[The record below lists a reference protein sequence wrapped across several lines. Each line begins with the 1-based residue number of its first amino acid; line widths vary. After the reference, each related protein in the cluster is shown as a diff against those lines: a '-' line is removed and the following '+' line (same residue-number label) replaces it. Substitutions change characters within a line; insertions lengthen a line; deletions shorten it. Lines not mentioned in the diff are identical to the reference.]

1 MFRSALRITVTT
13 PQETPDVNATRAAAC
28 PPRFEELLAQHQGI
42 VLKIAASWCAD
53 PADRADLAQ
62 DIALQLWRA
71 WPRWDASRP
80 FATWMYRIA
89 LNVAISRQRR
99 ARSRPEHDAMA
110 DVHAQVA
117 GADDVDAADRERL
130 QTLHCAMRALGP
142 LDRALLLLHLD
153 GNDHATAGEVLGV
166 SAGNVA
172 TRLTRIRERLRR
184 LAHA

>member
-1 MFRSALRITVTT
+1 MTADI
-13 PQETPDVNATRAAAC
+13 AAAH
-28 PPRFEELLAQHQGI
+28 PPRFDTLLQQHKGI
-42 VLKIAASWCAD
+42 VLKIAASWCEH

-71 WPRWDASRP
+71 WPTWDTSRP

-89 LNVAISRQRR
+89 LNVAISHKRC
-99 ARSRPEHDAMA
+99 AGSRPAHDAIDDEHAHIAGAA
-110 DVHAQVA
+110 DVDTEA
-117 GADDVDAADRERL
+117 REQLEHL
-130 QTLHCAMRALGP
+130 QRAMRALGP

-172 TRLTRIRERLRR
+172 TRLTRIRERLRQ
-184 LAHA
+184 LATA